1 MRLHVRKCRDKEMSA
16 LLFLKGHTMEAE
28 KSTLPADN
36 ADVKSMQG
44 MQRGEQRVTTHIAV

>member
-44 MQRGEQRVTTHIAV
+44 MQRGERRVTTHIAV